1 MALDERD
8 FLISAI
14 TNFKVGN
21 EIGYRNAI
29 SRAYYS
35 TYHQSLSRL
44 TKMPNANGSHHAAL
58 IKYLESKE
66 CCKNEKYQAETL
78 KELAGCMR
86 QLRGMRN
93 KADYNLDTT
102 ITQETAADHLMIARK
117 IYALW
122 GDLLEH
128 MENHEAVMLT

>member
-1 MALDERD
+1 MAFDD
-8 FLISAI
+8 KFFLVSAI
-14 TNFKVGN
+14 TNFNFGD

-35 TYHQSLSRL
+35 TYHKSLSRI
-44 TKMPNANGSHHAAL
+44 TRMPRANGSHHAAL

-78 KELAGCMR
+78 KELAACMR

-93 KADYNLDTT
+93 RADYNLDTI
-102 ITQETAADHLMIARK
+102 ITQETAADHLILARR

-128 MENHEAVMLT
+128 LDNHEAEVLS

>member
-1 MALDERD
+1 MALNDKF
-8 FLISAI
+8 FLASAI
-14 TNFKVGN
+14 TNFNLGD

-35 TYHQSLSRL
+35 TYHKSLTRI
-44 TKMPNANGSHHAAL
+44 TRMPRANGSHHAAL

-66 CCKNEKYQAETL
+66 CSENEGYQAETL
-78 KELAGCMR
+78 KELAACMR

-93 KADYNLDTT
+93 RSDYNLDTT
-102 ITQETAADHLMIARK
+102 ITQETAADHLILARK

-122 GDLLEH
+122 GDMLEH
-128 MENHEAVMLT
+128 LENHEEATLT

>member
-1 MALDERD
+1 MSVKDVEFLASAFTSFKLD
-8 FLISAI
+8 S
-14 TNFKVGN
+14 

-35 TYHQSLSRL
+35 TYHKSLERV
-44 TKMPNANGSHHAAL
+44 TKMPKAKGSHHAAL
-58 IKYLESKE
+58 IKYLESQE
-66 CCKNEKYQAETL
+66 CIKNERYPAEIL
-78 KELAGCMR
+78 KELARSMR

-93 KADYNLDTT
+93 RADYNLDTV
-102 ITQETAADHLMIARK
+102 ITQGIAADHLMLARR

-128 MENHEAVMLT
+128 FDNHEAEALS

>member
-1 MALDERD
+1 MSIKDED
-8 FLISAI
+8 FFASAI
-14 TNFKVGN
+14 TSFKLDS

-35 TYHQSLSRL
+35 TYHKSLARV
-44 TKMPNANGSHHAAL
+44 TKMPKARGSHHAAL
-58 IKYLESKE
+58 INYLESQE
-66 CCKNEKYQAETL
+66 CCKNEKYPAETL
-78 KELAGCMR
+78 KELARSMR

-93 KADYNLDTT
+93 RADYNLDTI
-102 ITQETAADHLMIARK
+102 ITEGTAADHLMLARR

-128 MENHEAVMLT
+128 LDNHEAEVLS